1 MSMIVNELFWVKKGI
16 HLLSKSYVKS
26 WIATDETL
34 ILLRFKNMIV
44 IYFSIHKACTSVCP
58 LSFGRIDWFSFDK
71 YTVHILTSFVLFV
84 KYIERILNKWSIFYL
99 FYLRFS
105 VTLNLPLSNLW
116 ILQKKLVETCVIQGL
131 QNCLQH
137 QTGHVQR
144 TMCGSKCIYAPTFK
158 VMNRA
163 LEIC

>member
-1 MSMIVNELFWVKKGI
+1 MFFFSLVWKCILTILPNSTIFLWQENSQQTNVLLILYDGYRMSMIVNELFWVKKGI

-84 KYIERILNKWSIFYL
+84 KYIERIQNKWSIFYL

-116 ILQKKLVETCVIQGL
+116 ILKKKLV
-131 QNCLQH
+131 
-137 QTGHVQR
+137 
-144 TMCGSKCIYAPTFK
+144 
-158 VMNRA
+158 
-163 LEIC
+163 

>member
-1 MSMIVNELFWVKKGI
+1 MFFFSLVWKCILTILPNSTIFLWHENSQQTNVLLILYDGYRMSMIVNELFWVKKGF

-84 KYIERILNKWSIFYL
+84 KYIERIQNKWSIFYL

-116 ILQKKLVETCVIQGL
+116 ILKKKLV
-131 QNCLQH
+131 
-137 QTGHVQR
+137 
-144 TMCGSKCIYAPTFK
+144 
-158 VMNRA
+158 
-163 LEIC
+163 